1 MSFQPSKDE
10 SGRILKK
17 NVVEGTALGDLAT
30 GYSIS
35 NGSGLFNTNN
45 YQAIVPSIS
54 GVTLSSDNLNYL
66 NVTEGSASANKALVL
81 DSSSNISG
89 INIVKCNSITA
100 NGVVIDPNVSTANI
114 APSNDYYGS
123 LTPGTAQAGKA
134 IVLNS
139 SGNYSG
145 VKKIK
150 SKVNSTEEGIL
161 FSKDRSFAF
170 QFSDISN
177 LSTIDWYDCVYSVD
191 LKRYLCVGHNK
202 TAASS
207 NGINWEE
214 TAQNISF
221 RSVIWV
227 SHKGKFYAVA
237 SNGIY
242 SSQDGSNWDL
252 QLSNSSINGISAGF
266 NIILAVGTVTYY
278 SAYNTTW
285 TSIAQASNN
294 GDGIPFKSAAFDGS
308 KFVIVRTNIIR
319 VISDSTTPVFTN
331 YYDSYNHMTG
341 VWESVA
347 YGNGQFIAVS
357 SDTNALNKFTSSKDG
372 IKWSYSTTF
381 TTSETELVSGWR
393 IKFLDNYF
401 YCLPIIPS
409 GQESHIYYTKDAS
422 DWSRFKHNMTNHIA
436 SMAWNPVD
444 DKLMLLTRGTQM
456 QGTMAQHLQLR
467 LCKTQYSKNNTGE
480 LTGFHKWVEILEKNI
495 IFACGYNTL
504 YYSLDGDTFNQCY
517 ISYNGGNLFNQLS
530 RTISGVAYSPTLQ
543 LYVASSYY
551 NVLYTTFIKSTD
563 GITWT
568 ECGTSAITSPVEKIL
583 WSPLHSKFIA
593 TYNNNIVHSS
603 DATTWQSI
611 SCTNIRTIFTL
622 PNSEI
627 GVVNGA
633 GIHKIDTTMNLQTI
647 TSNGS
652 SYVNMILIGS
662 TYYTQTGSDIYS
674 STDLINWNLFATTGS
689 CTAPIYHEDLNAIV
703 VFASD
708 NSIKVYKEGSTFS
721 FTLTSLVAGGGN
733 SIFPCYSSQYK
744 CIYVRCN
751 NLNGYNIARTIS
763 TAAQTALSYS
773 SKIYK
778 TLPSAAGQLQNLEDA
793 IYTGFLRNT
802 KLTATGSGSTEIKD
816 IFFSKSLATMYGI
829 KTTSSSFATSAI
841 NTTNSFIT
849 SGIYSI
855 LSGYYGVTAINMS
868 PFNTVWIACDNSNTN
883 AYFINVVNSTT
894 ATVGATIASYA
905 FFVPSARLKK
915 VYNKNFIY
923 YGLSTAVKVY
933 DSSYASFLTIACSNI
948 KDYAINGNMDTFL
961 LLTTTNKVVKY
972 LISSVPDWNSEIT
985 LPSETYFQL
994 EFFGEANIYLLTSG
1008 GNVRWSQDGTTW
1020 TVISSLTGYS
1030 FSAFSMKYIEDLRVM
1045 TIVSTN
1051 LFAYTRDGKN
1061 WTLFTVGNKLWTSCE
1076 YNSIYANFLLHCKT
1090 DGTVFV
1096 ASPVVATLHN
1106 LSAPTYGYIVGK
1118 SLNIWQAGSAPAY
1131 DLFENTYGLDAGNSN
1146 MILTAGSNQLTL
1158 SRSSDML
1165 QFNTSNL
1172 MQFKSLDNTETAP
1185 FRINGDSS
1193 NINPTAVNSLISCG
1207 IKSKFVQKNSLLLA
1221 KNGNLKLNA
1230 LTCTNLTLGTL
1241 PSGNVTGPVVTDSSK
1256 NAFIS
1261 NLTTEELNING
1272 ASLKWQTPSLLNS
1285 RTFTVDDY
1293 MCLKKTNFNLGI
1305 NANYVL
1311 GSAYSPELNTV
1322 VVWANANNTT
1332 GFESF
1337 YVSKD
1342 KCVTWTRI
1350 SATTASAFVSSISQ
1364 SVRKIIWCAANQM
1377 FVAVGTNIIYYSPD
1391 GYYWSNV
1398 SPGVAMGRAHITYDS
1413 KQNRLLICS
1422 AAKILWTP
1430 DISNLRTWTLSTTS
1444 TDIMLVE
1451 YFPALDR
1458 YLHVFT
1464 STPSTIHQ
1472 TTDIYATT
1480 ITSTLLSSTSGNVYN
1495 IVIVGSYFYYSNV
1508 QGVYRKND
1516 LTANAGT
1523 TVFTNAQSTSRGL
1536 CVVPEINL
1544 IINFTQFG
1552 WAYSTNGTTWA
1563 HIPHSHALINNPFSG
1578 NEGITNY
1585 AWFSEDRLM
1594 ISMNNNGEILESD
1607 LFNTKPTT
1615 TFEYLSNVIENRSS
1629 ADVLMNGRKENNSLY
1644 MKHSSTNRDL
1654 YATAFGGGNFVTV
1667 GTNVFMYE
1675 SNLKKTQI
1683 FVTHTGA
1690 WQDIVYTDQFVKV
1703 GTNAISYST
1712 SLPTWT
1718 DVTLTGNWFRIVYFN
1733 SYYVIASST
1742 AVMYSSDLESWT
1754 DMTPSST
1761 TVNGI
1766 EVANGLLFLMSN
1778 DKILYTTDVTQN
1790 WTTQNLV
1797 GKWYDIDYGKG
1808 IYIIAGDG
1816 MIARGRTMT
1825 SFRRSFVP
1833 RRYHR
1838 VVYVRLF
1845 SDFFIMSKD
1854 TFYDCQADYQY
1865 AGQGN
1870 AIIRTTDGV
1879 DFSNSLRIGQSSA
1892 QQTLNLSNL
1901 YYFENTDQFFM
1912 PLNNSPNKLYIVSHH
1927 TVANKS
1933 LTKITTPSCFAT
1945 NRVYSGNYAIDIAR
1959 NSDMTTSSPASFNVF
1974 QDSAAKPSTSTWL
1987 TTSDERLKE
1996 DIVPADISIC
2006 YDNVSNLS
2014 LKYYKWKDQ
2023 YISEDKSKDRHK
2035 LGWIA
2040 QEVEQSIPKAVGEVD
2055 MFGLQ
2060 NCKTLDTDQIV
2071 ANMYGAIQMLIKKI
2085 EEKEQ
2090 AVADAGLAE

>member
-1 MSFQPSKDE
+1 MSFQPSKDS

-17 NVVEGTALGDLAT
+17 DVVEGTVLGNLTT

-35 NGSGLFNTNN
+35 DGSSLFNTNN
-45 YQAIVPSIS
+45 YQAVIPSIS
-54 GVTLSSDNLNYL
+54 GVTLSSDDLNYL
-66 NVTEGSASANKALVL
+66 NVTDGTASANKALVL

-100 NGVVIDPNVSTANI
+100 NGVVIDPNVSTDNI
-114 APSNDYYGS
+114 VPANDYYGS
-123 LTPGTAQAGKA
+123 ITPGTAQEGKA

-145 VKKIK
+145 VKKINGT
-150 SKVNSTEEGIL
+150 VNSTEEL
-161 FSKDRSFAF
+161 VSFSKDRSFAF
-170 QFSDISN
+170 QFSDVSN
-177 LSTIDWYDCVYSVD
+177 LSSTDWYDCVYSVD
-191 LKRYLCVGHNK
+191 LNKYLCVGHNK
-202 TAASS
+202 TALSI
-207 NGINWEE
+207 NGTSWDEK
-214 TAQNISF
+214 TQAISF

-237 SNGIY
+237 SDGVY

-252 QLSNSSINGISAGF
+252 QLSNSSINGIAAGL
-266 NIILAVGTVTYY
+266 NIILAVGVTTYY
-278 SAYNTTW
+278 SAYDSTW
-285 TSIAQASNN
+285 TSLATATDNYRSV
-294 GDGIPFKSAAFDGS
+294 AFDNVS
-308 KFVIVRTNIIR
+308 NFVIVTTNVIR
-319 VISDSTTPVFTN
+319 VVSDLTTPVLTS
-331 YYDSYNHMTG
+331 YYSAVSNPLTG
-341 VWESVA
+341 TWESVA

-357 SDTNALNKFTSSKDG
+357 SATNALNKFASSKDG
-372 IKWSYSTTF
+372 INWSAATTF
-381 TTSETELVSGWR
+381 LTSETELVSGWR

-409 GQESHIYYTKDAS
+409 GQEAHIYYTKDAS
-422 DWSRFKHNMTNHIA
+422 DWSRFKHNMSNHIA
-436 SMAWNPVD
+436 SMAWNSVD

-467 LCKTQYSKNNTGE
+467 QCNTQYSKPTASELSGFNKIVSISQTG
-480 LTGFHKWVEILEKNI
+480 IM
-495 IFACGYNTL
+495 FACGTDTL
-504 YYSLDGDTFNQCY
+504 YYSTDGKSFNQCY
-517 ISYNGGNLFNQLS
+517 LAYNGGNIFDQVS

-543 LYVASSYY
+543 LYVAASAYSAG
-551 NVLYTTFIKSTD
+551 VFTQFMKSTD

-568 ECGTSAITSPVEKIL
+568 ECGTVAGSATNIL
-583 WSPLHSKFIA
+583 WSTLHSKFIG
-593 TYNNNIVHSS
+593 TYTNNIVYSS
-603 DATTWQSI
+603 DAITWQSI
-611 SCTNIRTIFTL
+611 YLLTIRSLFVMID
-622 PNSEI
+622 SDI
-627 GVVNGA
+627 GVVSA
-633 GIHKIDTTMNLQTI
+633 SGINKIDTSMNIQNI

-652 SYVNMILIGS
+652 SYTNITLIGS
-662 TYYTQTGSDIYS
+662 TYYTQVSNNIS
-674 STDLINWNLFATTGS
+674 SSSDLINWTVFQSLSAVSTV
-689 CTAPIYHEDLNAIV
+689 PVYHEDLGAIV

-708 NSIKVYKEGSTFS
+708 NTVRVYKGGSSFS
-721 FTLTSLVAGGGN
+721 FALSAVQSHSSN
-733 SIFPCYSSQYK
+733 SIYPCYNSLYK
-744 CIYVRCN
+744 CIYTPCT
-751 NLNGYNIARTIS
+751 LNGYSIAKTIS
-763 TAAQTALSYS
+763 TAAQTALTYS
-773 SKIYK
+773 SKIYR

-802 KLTATGSGSTEIKD
+802 RLTSSGSGVSEVSN
-816 IFFSKSLATMYGI
+816 IFFSNVINAFNGI
-829 KTTSSSFATSAI
+829 KTSPTTTNLPITGNTSFATYSNYVPISNYFGINAVNVSPTNTLWLVIDTAQTNVYLAYVSA
-841 NTTNSFIT
+841 S
-849 SGIYSI
+849 
-855 LSGYYGVTAINMS
+855 
-868 PFNTVWIACDNSNTN
+868 
-883 AYFINVVNSTT
+883 T
-894 ATVGATIASYA
+894 ATVSGSIASLTW
-905 FFVPSARLKK
+905 FTNRSVRFKK
-915 VYNKNFIY
+915 VYNKDF
-923 YGLSTAVKVY
+923 VY
-933 DSSYASFLTIACSNI
+933 FEYFTTLGYIGVYPTNANSFARAFTILCINS
-948 KDYAINGNMDTFL
+948 KDYVINGLMDTCL
-961 LLTTTNKVVKY
+961 VLTTANKIIKY
-972 LISSVPDWNSEIT
+972 KLSKTYEFSSDMT
-985 LPSETYFQL
+985 LPSETYHQL
-994 EFFGEANIYLLTSG
+994 DFFGEADIYLLTSA
-1008 GNVRWSQDGTTW
+1008 GNVRWSQNGTTW
-1020 TVISSLTGYS
+1020 TTISALTGYS
-1030 FSAFSMKYIEDLRVM
+1030 FSAYSMKHIPELQIM

-1061 WTLFTVGNKLWTSCE
+1061 WTLVTVGNKLWTSCA
-1076 YNSIYANFLLHCKT
+1076 YNPLYANFLLHCKA

-1096 ASPVVATLHN
+1096 ASPILATLHN
-1106 LSAPTYGYIVGK
+1106 LSAPTNFYVSGK
-1118 SLNIWQAGSAPAY
+1118 SLNAWQSNNSPVY
-1131 DLFENTYGLDAGNSN
+1131 NVDENTYGIDMRAIN
-1146 MILTAGSNQLTL
+1146 MTL
-1158 SRSSDML
+1158 GVKNTSIVKSSDVL
-1165 QFNTSNL
+1165 LFSSGAPI
-1172 MQFKSLDNTETAP
+1172 QFKSLDNAETSP
-1185 FRINGDSS
+1185 FRINGK
-1193 NINPTAVNSLISCG
+1193 NVKINQTALKSLPSCD
-1207 IKSKFVQKNSLLLA
+1207 IKSKSIQKNKLLMA
-1221 KNGNLKLNA
+1221 NNGNLQVNA
-1230 LTCTNLTLGTL
+1230 LTCTSLTLGTL
-1241 PSGNVTGPVVTDSSK
+1241 PSSNITGPVVTDSSK

-1272 ASLKWQTPSLLNS
+1272 ASLKWQNPSLINS
-1285 RTFTVDDY
+1285 RTFTADDY
-1293 MCLKKTNFNLGI
+1293 MCLKKTNFNLGV

-1311 GSAYSPELNTV
+1311 GSAYSPELNTI
-1322 VVWANANNTT
+1322 VVWACANNTLPP
-1332 GFESF
+1332 EYF

-1342 KCVTWTRI
+1342 KGVTWTRALFTI
-1350 SATTASAFVSSISQ
+1350 ISAFVSGISQ
-1364 SVRKIIWCAANQM
+1364 SVRKIIWCTANQM
-1377 FVAVGTNIIYYSPD
+1377 FVAVGTTQIHYSPD
-1391 GYYWSNV
+1391 GYNWTSI
-1398 SPGVAMGRAHITYDS
+1398 SPGVTMNRAHITYDS

-1422 AAKILWTP
+1422 AAKLLWTP
-1430 DISNLRTWTLSTTS
+1430 NILDLNTWTAATTA

-1464 STPSTIHQ
+1464 STSSTIQQ

-1480 ITSTLLSSTSGNVYN
+1480 ITSTLLSSAVGTVYS
-1495 IVIVGSYFYYSNV
+1495 IVVVGSYFYYSAGSV
-1508 QGVYRKND
+1508 ICRKND
-1516 LTANAGT
+1516 LTASAGT
-1523 TVFTNAQSTSRGL
+1523 TVFTNAQSSSRGL

-1563 HIPHSHALINNPFSG
+1563 HIPHSHALINNPFSN
-1578 NEGITNY
+1578 NEGVTNY
-1585 AWFSEDRLM
+1585 AWFAEDRLM
-1594 ISMNNNGEILESD
+1594 ISMNNNGEVLESD
-1607 LFNTKPTT
+1607 LFNTRPST

-1629 ADVLMNGRKENNSLY
+1629 TDVLINGRKENNSLY

-1703 GTNAISYST
+1703 GTDVISYST

-1718 DVTLTGNWFRIVYFN
+1718 DVAVAGNWFRIVYFN
-1733 SYYVIASST
+1733 SVYVIASPT

-1754 DMTPSST
+1754 DITPSST

-1778 DKILYTTDVTQN
+1778 DKILYTADVTQN

-1797 GKWYDIDYGKG
+1797 GKWYGIGYGKG
-1808 IYIIAGDG
+1808 IYVIAGDG

-1854 TFYDCQADYQY
+1854 TFYDCQSAYQY

-1870 AIIRTTDGV
+1870 VIIRTTDGV

-1892 QQTLNLSNL
+1892 QQTLNISNL

-1945 NRVYSGNYAIDIAR
+1945 NRVYSGSYAIDIAR

-1996 DIVPADISIC
+1996 DIVPANISTC

-2090 AVADAGLAE
+2090 AVADAGLAN